1 MERFRASR
9 NQRFSS
15 PPAMVG
21 SRLGSLDNLCI
32 PELGH
37 YLVLSKFKSCFCP
50 CNSSVRIIIIK
61 SLAIV
66 SWINVLERLF
76 LLELKFYSVILLT
89 FKYVHLI
96 RDSLFF
102 SVLKVETVEKLYL
115 CETATKAVT
124 QLFVYEKN
132 WSAFSAAKKAIVYYV
147 NWLVRTTKII
157 CEKKGWRYSYK
168 IRLGKLCRN

>member
-66 SWINVLERLF
+66 SWINVLETLF

-89 FKYVHLI
+89 FKCVHLI

-102 SVLKVETVEKLYL
+102 SVLKVETGLKNYIFARQQPKQSLNFL
-115 CETATKAVT
+115 CMRRIEVLSVL
-124 QLFVYEKN
+124 QIRLLCIMLIGWCVLRRLFV
-132 WSAFSAAKKAIVYYV
+132 KKKVGVTVI
-147 NWLVRTTKII
+147 K
-157 CEKKGWRYSYK
+157 
-168 IRLGKLCRN
+168 